1 MRNDSVGFFWDDT
14 PPPKA
19 AKAEKLKRTP
29 PEPKWLRPDYL
40 PGLEEARRF
49 PVHIMTEA
57 ELYQALFNKEE
68 LIVDVEVYQNYF
80 LACFTSQKTGWVT
93 YVEMYQAEGHPP
105 VALDIAKLKWL
116 LEFFTTTGFNSWH
129 YDMIMCFLAVNGCS
143 TDQIKWASDKM
154 IVEEMR
160 GADLLR
166 AMSAKGLKVDHIDL
180 IEVAPLRA
188 SLKTYAGRL
197 HCPKMQDLPFHP
209 ATVLS
214 MEQIIIVRWY
224 CVNDITNTAYLREC
238 LREHVDLRY
247 QLSNEYRVDLRS
259 KSDAQI
265 AEAVIGSEL
274 RKLTGTRP
282 TKPKI
287 EVGTSYHYRIPSFI
301 KYETPLMN
309 WALDIVR
316 RAKFIVGEHGSIDMP
331 PEVKALNLVI
341 ANSTY
346 RMGIGGLHSSEQ
358 TVAHHTDKD
367 FILIDKDVT
376 SYYPY
381 IILNQGLHPVHLGQ
395 AFLTVFRSIVE
406 RRVAAK
412 KAGQKVI
419 ADSLKIVVNGS
430 FGKLGSKY
438 SILYAPDL
446 LIQTTITGQ
455 LSLLMLIERLEL
467 AGINVV
473 SANTDG
479 IVIKVPR
486 ANHAE
491 FDAIIAQWERDTQFE
506 TEETRYMA
514 LYSRD
519 VNSYIAVKQK
529 EVKNAD
535 GSTTWVEEVA
545 GTKNKGAYANPWA
558 SKKNMAERLHKNPTT
573 IICVEAVEA
582 FLTKGVPIDHTVRAC
597 NDVTKLV
604 AVRSVK
610 GGAVKVWD
618 RVIPE
623 HESKEELIQ
632 RAGFVRFA
640 EGSWTDAEHDTQ
652 GIYAK
657 STDKAYTIA
666 VDRLSEPGETEYLG
680 KSVRWY
686 YGKDI
691 PGELVY
697 AISGNKVPKSEGAV
711 PLMAFNDNTV
721 PNNVDHDWY
730 INESLRILRDVG
742 AMPPL
747 AEAA

>member
-1 MRNDSVGFFWDDT
+1 MRNDAVGFFWDDT

-19 AKAEKLKRTP
+19 PKAEKLKRVP
-29 PEPKWLRPDYL
+29 PAPTWLAPDYL

-49 PVHIMTEA
+49 PVKVMTWEEMLTA
-57 ELYQALFNKEE
+57 CINKEE
-68 LIVDVEVYQNYF
+68 LIVDVEVYPNYF
-80 LACFTSQKTGWVT
+80 LACFTSLKTGWV
-93 YVEMYQAEGHPP
+93 YYLESYQCEGYPA
-105 VALDIAKLKWL
+105 VTLDTKKLSWIL
-116 LEFFTTTGFNSWH
+116 SAFTTTGFNSWH

-143 TDQIKWASDKM
+143 TEQIKWASDKI
-154 IVEEMR
+154 IVEEAR
-160 GADLLR
+160 GVDILR
-166 AMSAKGLKVDHIDL
+166 SMKAQSIKVDHIDL

-209 ATVLS
+209 STVLS
-214 MEQIIIVRWY
+214 YDQMTIVRWY

-247 QLSNEYRVDLRS
+247 KLSNEYKIDLRS

-274 RKLTGTRP
+274 KKLTGVRP

-287 EVGTSYHYRIPSFI
+287 EVGTAYHYRIPSFI
-301 KYETPLMN
+301 KYQTPLMN

-316 RAKFIVGEHGSIDMP
+316 KAKFVVGEHGSIDMP
-331 PEVKALNLVI
+331 FEIKALKLQI
-341 ANSTY
+341 ANSVY
-346 RMGIGGLHSSEQ
+346 RMGIGGLHSSEE
-358 TVAHHTDKD
+358 TVAHHTDQD
-367 FILIDKDVT
+367 FIIIDKDVT

-381 IILNQGLHPVHLGQ
+381 IILNQGLYPVHLGQ

-412 KAGQKVI
+412 RAGQKVV

-467 AGINVV
+467 AGISVV

-486 ANHAE
+486 AQHE
-491 FDAIIAQWERDTQFE
+491 QFDAIVAQWERDTNFE
-506 TEETRYMA
+506 TEETRYMS

-519 VNSYIAVKQK
+519 VNNYIAVKQK
-529 EVKNAD
+529 ETKVD
-535 GSTTWVEEVA
+535 GKTVWIEEPD

-558 SKKNMAERLHKNPTT
+558 SKKNPAERLHKNPTNT
-573 IICVEAVEA
+573 ICVEAVEA
-582 FLTKGVPIDHTVRAC
+582 FLTKGTPIDHTIRAC
-597 NDVTKLV
+597 NDITKMV

-618 RVIPE
+618 RIPPPA
-623 HESKEELIQ
+623 HETKEELIKL
-632 RAGFVRFA
+632 AGFYEFA
-640 EGSWTDAEHDTQ
+640 QGSWLQPGQSDRMAT
-652 GIYAK
+652 
-657 STDKAYTIA
+657 STESAYKIA
-666 VDRLSEPGETEYLG
+666 VDLLSAPGLTEYLG

-686 YGKDI
+686 YGKDV
-691 PGELVY
+691 PGEMVY
-697 AISGNKVPKSEGAV
+697 ASSGNKVPRSEGAV
-711 PLMAFNDNTV
+711 PLMSFNDNTV
-721 PNNVDHDWY
+721 PPNIDHDWY
-730 INESLRILRDVG
+730 TNEAYRILEDVG
-742 AMPPL
+742 ARPRAL
-747 AEAA
+747 